1 MRNYDFAPLYRSMI
15 GFDHM
20 ASLLDNATRTSQK
33 QPSYPPYNIEQ
44 LDDDNYQISM
54 AVAGFEESELIIT
67 SENNTLV
74 VEGKKVA
81 DEAEHKFL
89 HQGIAA
95 RNFKHSFQ
103 LAEHVKITQ
112 ADLKNGLLY
121 INLVREIPEAMKP
134 REIKIGLNETSK
146 LTLAEV
152 KPEIKSEQ
160 KPEIKV
166 AA

>member
-1 MRNYDFAPLYRSMI
+1 MRHYDFAPLYRSMI

-20 ASLLDNATRTSQK
+20 ASLLDTANRTSQK

-44 LDDDNYQISM
+44 IDDDHYQISM
-54 AVAGFEESELIIT
+54 AVAGFEESELMIT
-67 SENNTLV
+67 SEYNTLI
-74 VEGKKVA
+74 VESKKEE
-81 DEAEHKFL
+81 DNAEHNFI

-103 LAEHVKITQ
+103 LAEHVRVTT

-121 INLVREIPEAMKP
+121 LNLVREIPEEMKP
-134 REIKIGLNETSK
+134 RQVKIGITENKQAK
-146 LTLAEV
+146 LTEA
-152 KPEIKSEQ
+152 
-160 KPEIKV
+160 KV